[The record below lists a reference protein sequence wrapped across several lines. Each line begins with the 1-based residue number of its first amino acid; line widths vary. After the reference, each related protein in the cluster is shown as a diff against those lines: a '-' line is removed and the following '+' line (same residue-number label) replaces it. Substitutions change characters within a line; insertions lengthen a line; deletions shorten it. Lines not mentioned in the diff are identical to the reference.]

1 MGARAR
7 AADIYDNGEYRRGHE
22 TWHAE
27 DSPYKAGLVAGAI
40 LRNRLAFDECVDVG
54 CGAGLVT
61 ELLARRFPGQ
71 RFVGSDVS
79 RDAQGF
85 WPERAAP
92 PNLRYSA
99 APLLDCARVYDL
111 ALCLDVFEHVEDY
124 FGFLRKLRARARTV
138 IFNIPLDMNVLKV
151 LSGMPHAREKVG
163 HLHYFSR
170 YTALKTLEECGYRIV
185 EEKLAVPYF
194 STMPR
199 SARQWAILPV
209 RMLGLLCGR
218 DLASRVLG
226 GASLLVTASGA

>member
-71 RFVGSDVS
+71 RFVG
-79 RDAQGF
+79 
-85 WPERAAP
+85 
-92 PNLRYSA
+92 
-99 APLLDCARVYDL
+99 LLDCAPVYDL